1 MLSGLKSNSSSVTRI
16 ASQTLIE
23 TGGNITRFRPQL
35 VALLHDDVE
44 KTKLSMLQ
52 NTEKIGVDAKPLVA
66 AVEPLTKSSQAKYG
80 TTQHAHETRSPIDLD
95 TFTLAGTIGGGRERT
110 KTQSLQ
116 N

>member
-1 MLSGLKSNSSSVTRI
+1 MPIMLSGLKSNSSSVTRI

-66 AVEPLTKSSQAKYG
+66 AVEPLTKVESSKIRYYA
-80 TTQHAHETRSPIDLD
+80 TR
-95 TFTLAGTIGGGRERT
+95 T
-110 KTQSLQ
+110 
-116 N
+116 